1 MILGMALDKLK
12 ELGYKPR
19 KKPVEKEEI
28 EGELETILQKVEESE
43 TKKQILNLLVEAL
56 SESDPREILIYGMYV
71 KKHLTPT
78 VPAMHR
84 EKIEKTLKWLSA
96 AIEQVMKSPPK

>member
-1 MILGMALDKLK
+1 MALEKLK

-19 KKPVEKEEI
+19 KKPIIEKEEI
-28 EGELETILQKVEESE
+28 EDELETILQKVEESE
-43 TKKQILNLLVEAL
+43 SKKRILNLLVEAL

-71 KKHLTPT
+71 KKLLTPV

-84 EKIEKTLKWLSA
+84 EKLK
-96 AIEQVMKSPPK
+96 KP

>member
-1 MILGMALDKLK
+1 MALDKLE

-19 KKPVEKEEI
+19 KKPTIEKEEI
-28 EGELETILQKVEESE
+28 EDELETILQKVEESE
-43 TKKQILNLLVEAL
+43 SKKRILNLLVEAL

-71 KKHLTPT
+71 KKLLTPV

-84 EKIEKTLKWLSA
+84 EKIEKTLEWLSA
-96 AIEQVMKSPPK
+96 AIEQIIKSGRK